1 MYNFIKSVF
10 DFILSIILMILLS
23 PAIFVISVAIFFD
36 LGFPVFFK
44 QKRGGYRG
52 KAFNIIKFRTM
63 KNIGDTKMTSE
74 NDKKRLTA
82 FGLFLRKYSIDELP
96 TLINILKGDMSF
108 VGPRPLIFEYEKLYN
123 DQQKKRFLVK
133 PGITGWAQVNG
144 RNKISWQKKFELDI
158 WYVDN
163 RSILIDLKIIF
174 ITISKIF
181 FNKDVQ
187 YSNTDDI
194 RFKGNDDL

>member
-1 MYNFIKSVF
+1 MNIIKLLF
-10 DFILSIILMILLS
+10 DKSLAILLLIIFSPLFILFSIFIY
-23 PAIFVISVAIFFD
+23 FD
-36 LGFPVFFK
+36 LGKPIFFK
-44 QKRGGYRG
+44 QKRGGFRG

-74 NDKKRLTA
+74 NDKKRITV
-82 FGLFLRKYSIDELP
+82 FGSFLRKYSIDELP
-96 TLINILKGDMSF
+96 TLINILRGDMSF
-108 VGPRPLIFEYEKLYN
+108 VGPRPLIFEYHNLYN
-123 DQQKKRFLVK
+123 EYQKKRFLVT

-144 RNKISWQKKFELDI
+144 RNKISWQKKFELDV

-174 ITISKIF
+174 ITISKVF

-187 YSNTDDI
+187 YNNADDI
-194 RFKGNDDL
+194 QFKGNNDS